1 VVISVTKKNR
11 KAVSNVIATL
21 FVLVGLF
28 LYWVVYKS
36 NNIYILFGLILA
48 TPIIE
53 RVLYSMLPS
62 NKTNKSSTS
71 KKHGKKKRT
80 TISSSNRLR
89 EDKDI
94 IASSLEDLSWREF
107 ERLCFLYF
115 KARGYKPRE
124 TGEGADGGVDL
135 IIFNRHH
142 KAEEAIQIKHYIGS
156 GNQITVERIRELNSA
171 KRNHKCMLSRF
182 ITTSSYTKDAL
193 KQADDFKMV
202 CHDLNWV
209 KSKVVKW
216 QEQERK
222 KVG

>member
-1 VVISVTKKNR
+1 MKKKDRKSISNGI
-11 KAVSNVIATL
+11 AVL
-21 FVLVGLF
+21 FLLTGLF
-28 LYWVVYKS
+28 LYWTVFSS
-36 NNIYILFGLILA
+36 NNIYVFFGIILA
-48 TPIIE
+48 TPFVEAII
-53 RVLYSMLPS
+53 YSILPNS
-62 NKTNKSSTS
+62 KS
-71 KKHGKKKRT
+71 KKKNNIKKQVKKKGNT
-80 TISSSNRLR
+80 NSSPNRLR

-115 KARGYKPRE
+115 KAKGYKPRE

-135 IIFNRHH
+135 IIYNRHH

-171 KRNHKCMLSRF
+171 KRNHKCVLSRF

-209 KSKVVKW
+209 KNKIVKW
-216 QEQERK
+216 QEQERE

>member
-1 VVISVTKKNR
+1 MVIGMTKKER
-11 KAVSNVIATL
+11 RAVSNGIATL
-21 FVLVGLF
+21 FLLVGLF
-28 LYWVVYKS
+28 LYWMVNKS
-36 NNIYILFGLILA
+36 TNIYILFGLILA
-48 TPIIE
+48 TPIVE
-53 RVLYSMLPS
+53 RVIYSILPGE
-62 NKTNKSSTS
+62 KTKKSSTS
-71 KKHGKKKRT
+71 KKHVKKKGN
-80 TISSSNRLR
+80 TISSPNRLR

-94 IASSLEDLSWREF
+94 IASRLEDLSWREF

-135 IIFNRHH
+135 IIYNRHH

-171 KRNHKCMLSRF
+171 KRNHKCVLTRF
-182 ITTSSYTKDAL
+182 ITTSSYTRDAL
-193 KQADDFKMV
+193 KQADDFNMV

-209 KSKVVKW
+209 KNKIVKW
-216 QEQERK
+216 QEQK